1 MRDYCG
7 IARGYIDDVLAGV
20 IPACKWV
27 RLAASRQLRDL
38 TEGVDGFRFSEPHAA
53 RACFFVEMLRHIKGE
68 LAGQR
73 IHLEP
78 WQVFILTTIFGWV
91 NAAGHRRF
99 RRVYIEVPR
108 GNGKSAL
115 SSAIALY
122 GLCADHEGGAEVYSL
137 ATKRDQARIVFDS
150 SKVMLQKS
158 PDVARY
164 FGVSIQSSSLSVFKT
179 NSSYKPM
186 SSEGSTLDGLNTHL
200 AVIDELHAHKTREV
214 YDVIETSIGKRA
226 QPLLWVITTAGFD
239 TSGICYEV
247 RSMVTRVL
255 QRVISD
261 ETQFGIIFSIDDG
274 DDWTSV
280 KALEKANPNWG
291 ISVKPDTVLPLLAK
305 ARAVPSATNNFK
317 TKYLNIWCA
326 ASAAW
331 MDMSAW
337 SRCQAPI
344 ALDEFEGKPCFIGL
358 DLAAKNDLTAKVY
371 IFPLADDDKT
381 QYAVFTQLWLP
392 EKAVQDSVNSQ
403 YGGWVSSGLITETP
417 GAMTDLNMV
426 EASIRDDMSR
436 FQVMGVAYDP
446 WQATQLA
453 ETLAGDGAPM
463 VEFRMT
469 VQNVSDPMK
478 RVEALVLDGRI
489 RHDGNPA
496 MTWMMSNVVARLDA
510 KDNIF
515 PRKERYE
522 NKIDGPVA
530 LILALGC
537 AGAYEP
543 EKPFDLDAFLAL

>member
-1 MRDYCG
+1 MNM
-7 IARGYIDDVLAGV
+7 A
-20 IPACKWV
+20 
-27 RLAASRQLRDL
+27 
-38 TEGVDGFRFSEPHAA
+38 
-53 RACFFVEMLRHIKGE
+53 
-68 LAGQR
+68 
-73 IHLEP
+73 
-78 WQVFILTTIFGWV
+78 
-91 NAAGHRRF
+91 
-99 RRVYIEVPR
+99 
-108 GNGKSAL
+108 
-115 SSAIALY
+115 
-122 GLCADHEGGAEVYSL
+122 
-137 ATKRDQARIVFDS
+137 
-150 SKVMLQKS
+150 
-158 PDVARY
+158 
-164 FGVSIQSSSLSVFKT
+164 
-179 NSSYKPM
+179 
-186 SSEGSTLDGLNTHL
+186 
-200 AVIDELHAHKTREV
+200 
-214 YDVIETSIGKRA
+214 
-226 QPLLWVITTAGFD
+226 
-239 TSGICYEV
+239 
-247 RSMVTRVL
+247 
-255 QRVISD
+255 
-261 ETQFGIIFSIDDG
+261 
-274 DDWTSV
+274 
-280 KALEKANPNWG
+280 
-291 ISVKPDTVLPLLAK
+291 
-305 ARAVPSATNNFK
+305 
-317 TKYLNIWCA
+317 
-326 ASAAW
+326 
-331 MDMSAW
+331 AW
-337 SRCQAPI
+337 SRCQAQI
-344 ALDEFEGKPCFIGL
+344 SLDDFEGKPCFIGL

-371 IFPLADDDKT
+371 IFPLADDGKT

-537 AGAYEP
+537 AGTYEP